1 MDGLVASVIGGC
13 VLGAAAVIIHV
24 RNVDLERTPKK
35 KRMRKKMNQQKKN
48 NSQPII

>member
-1 MDGLVASVIGGC
+1 MIATNGTAMD
-13 VLGAAAVIIHV
+13 AAKATIHV